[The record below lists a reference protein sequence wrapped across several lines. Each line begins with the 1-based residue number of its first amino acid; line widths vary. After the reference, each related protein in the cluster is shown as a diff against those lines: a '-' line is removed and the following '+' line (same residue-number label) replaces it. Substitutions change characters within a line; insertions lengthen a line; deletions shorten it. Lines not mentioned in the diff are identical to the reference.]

1 MQVLILC
8 RLNILVMVVMREE
21 GADIIVQDNGIGIP
35 EEALSRLTESFYRV
49 DKSRSRKRGG
59 SGLGLSL
66 CAKIAQL
73 HSGEINFKSRE
84 GKGTKVTVSIRKG
97 RENYEQ

>member
-1 MQVLILC
+1 
-8 RLNILVMVVMREE
+8 MVVMRDE
-21 GADIIVQDNGIGIP
+21 GTDIIVQDNGIGIP
-35 EEALSRLTESFYRV
+35 AEALSRLTESFYRV

-66 CAKIAQL
+66 CAKIAEL

-84 GKGTKVTVSIRKG
+84 NKGTKVTVSIRKG